1 MIEGTPGSCHVSQHH
16 RSCGA
21 RVSGRAR
28 VGEIREPGAEEERER
43 EREMGRERRVGGGW
57 GGAGAK
63 SERI

>member
-43 EREMGRERRVGGGW
+43 EREMGRERRVGGG
-57 GGAGAK
+57 
-63 SERI
+63 